1 MLLTPAQLIFLAPA
15 VVVALLCTK
24 RGWDVFDASTLIIGG
39 ALAFGWARLGA
50 LQWPLVGNV
59 WSVPL
64 AFAAVVWVVV
74 RYPVV
79 RRWLLAQDE
88 TAQLRKDRER
98 AKTVKAQEGARVATL
113 RREQIQTRLAN
124 TGVTQVVQ
132 PVAGRIRT
140 AEWLDLANERPD
152 LAPHVVVAGG
162 TGAGKTTFM
171 EALLSQR
178 RGNLCILT
186 PKNEQ
191 DDPWWGLPAIRIDK
205 ESLSFEPIERALAG
219 VLTELKHRNAN
230 GYDPDAWLTVVIDDY
245 PWIAKNCPTAPQ
257 VFEHVGNMGRSVR
270 LRLVIGSQSTQVKAL
285 DMEGLGDMRSNF
297 FFVELAANEG
307 RRSAEMYRYQGNR
320 PGDRRAL
327 ELGEVWSLSQRAPSG
342 VWWEPGFVPLS
353 VRPLEREIGT
363 PLPQTD
369 GRAPREY
376 ADLIAY
382 IKANPNADRD
392 TARAAGLQFK
402 NEVFGPLKDA
412 IKVGIF

>member
-15 VVVALLCTK
+15 IVVALLCTK
-24 RGWDVFDASTLIIGG
+24 RGWDVFDAAALSIGG
-39 ALAFGWARLGA
+39 ALALLWAKQGQ

-59 WSVPL
+59 WSIPL
-64 AFAAVVWVVV
+64 AFAAVLWVIV
-74 RYPVV
+74 RYPAV
-79 RRWLLAQDE
+79 RRWLLAVDIE
-88 TAQLRKDRER
+88 TEARQ
-98 AKTVKAQEGARVATL
+98 TVARSNARVAEERATIATL
-113 RREQIQTRLAN
+113 KRQTMEARTN

-132 PVAGRIRT
+132 PGRIRT

-171 EALLSQR
+171 EALLSAR
-178 RGNLCILT
+178 RGSLCILT

-205 ESLSFEPIERALAG
+205 ESLSFDPIERALTG
-219 VLTELKHRNAN
+219 VLTELKQRNAN
-230 GYDPDAWLTVVIDDY
+230 GYDPDAWLTIVIDDY

-297 FFVELAANEG
+297 FFVELTASDG

-327 ELGEVWSLSQRAPSG
+327 ELGEVWSLSHRAPSG
-342 VWWEPGFVPLS
+342 VWWQPVPGSGGV
-353 VRPLEREIGT
+353 VGGMGTVGTGNGTGT
-363 PLPQTD
+363 PVDVLV
-369 GRAPREY
+369 GLYRAG
-376 ADLIAY
+376 LT
-382 IKANPNADRD
+382 RD
-392 TARAAGLQFK
+392 AAHAAGFRFRDEK
-402 NEVFGPLKDA
+402 WTEA
-412 IKVGIF
+412 IRIVDGL